1 MNPTAAGV
9 LTYSLAGDFD
19 PDRLDPACRA
29 IYADWIRRSEDNGAW
44 LGEVFGMARVLIWE
58 RRRAGHSEGEIAEE
72 FLGHAFD
79 QASRSSL
86 PANRGGAAP
95 RDEFLAMMDA
105 VFAQAMGYED
115 DDFSSWEGDE
125 LDWSG
130 EGWPDGPGAE
140 L

>member
-9 LTYSLAGDFD
+9 LAYALAIDFD

-29 IYADWIRRSEDNGAW
+29 IYADWVRQSEDNWRW

-58 RRRAGHSEGEIAEE
+58 RRRAGRSDGEIAEE

-86 PANRGGAAP
+86 PANRASAAP
-95 RDEFLAMMDA
+95 RDEFLAMIKA
-105 VFAQAMGYED
+105 VFEQARAYIA
-115 DDFSSWEGDE
+115 DDFS
-125 LDWSG
+125 DWP
-130 EGWPDGPGAE
+130 EDGWLDGPGAE
-140 L
+140 M